1 MSESKKAIKN
11 EDLGDLEKCGVEYM
25 PAEVLA
31 KLGLERREDAV
42 SRKNKETLE
51 KVFRMAKVMCT
62 IPEIASILKMST
74 KDLYEIP
81 GFAETVRLGHD
92 QGRMS
97 LRRAQFKKAI
107 KKQNTDLLIWLGKN
121 YLGQKETI
129 ETEISFRPQVT
140 ITQEQ
145 QGLFEPSAL
154 LPEETDPPKLEEV
167 KEEEKQD
174 NGLSADT
181 GPAKTSETD

>member
-1 MSESKKAIKN
+1 MSESKKAFKN
-11 EDLGDLEKCGVEYM
+11 CDISDLEKCGVEYM
-25 PAEVLA
+25 PADVLA
-31 KLGLERREDAV
+31 KLGLERKEDAA
-42 SRKNKETLE
+42 SRKQKEILE

-62 IPEIASILKMST
+62 VPEIASILKMST

-81 GFAETVRLGHD
+81 GFADTVRLGHD

-107 KKQNTDLLIWLGKN
+107 QKQNTDMLIWLGKN

-154 LPEETDPPKLEEV
+154 LPEESDPPKLE
-167 KEEEKQD
+167 KPEEEKQD

-181 GPAKTSETD
+181 GTTQASETD

>member
-1 MSESKKAIKN
+1 MSESKKDHKAGN
-11 EDLGDLEKCGVEYM
+11 FSDLEKCGLEYA
-25 PAEVLA
+25 PPEF
-31 KLGLERREDAV
+31 
-42 SRKNKETLE
+42 LE
-51 KVFRMAKVMCT
+51 KKFGMISKDELKKRSNQEILDKAFRLAKVMCGVD
-62 IPEIASILKMST
+62 EISAVLKLST
-74 KDLYEIP
+74 KTLYEIP
-81 GFAETVRLGHD
+81 GFADAVRRGHEEAKV
-92 QGRMS
+92 G

-107 KKQNTDLLIWLGKN
+107 QKQNTDMLIWLGKN

-154 LPEETDPPKLEEV
+154 LPEESDPPKLE
-167 KEEEKQD
+167 KPEEEKQD

-181 GPAKTSETD
+181 GTTQTS